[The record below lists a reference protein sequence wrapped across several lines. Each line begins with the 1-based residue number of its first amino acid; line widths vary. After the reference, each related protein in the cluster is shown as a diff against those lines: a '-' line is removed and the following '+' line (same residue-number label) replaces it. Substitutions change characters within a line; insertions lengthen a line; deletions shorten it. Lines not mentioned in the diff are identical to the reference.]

1 MLLSLSV
8 SGMKKSLKIIHD
20 PLSTKLCG
28 SPTDF
33 IFSIYYHRVTDLI
46 ESKIYKAF
54 APNPKN
60 KPPQMCGIFFENKGV
75 EFVNIARVLRDPD
88 IDKFLP
94 SSSVKF
100 RMPMVTY
107 KLTALICT

>member
-33 IFSIYYHRVTDLI
+33 IFSIYYQQVTDLI
-46 ESKIYKAF
+46 ESKINKAF
-54 APNPKN
+54 APKPKN
-60 KPPQMCGIFFENKGV
+60 KPPQMCV
-75 EFVNIARVLRDPD
+75 AY
-88 IDKFLP
+88 FLKIK
-94 SSSVKF
+94 V
-100 RMPMVTY
+100 
-107 KLTALICT
+107 